1 MAMSSNKG
9 GGVFADINITP
20 LTDIF
25 LVLLIIFMVTTAVT
39 IESAAHVDLPQGKI
53 QPSEKPKG
61 NIVTYTAEHLVY
73 LNDKQVSEGELVPQ
87 LHDALQNSTDK
98 IVIFQGDPKVILGD
112 MVRILDLAKS
122 AGADQIAIA
131 VSSLPPGGGGP
142 PMARYHFR
150 VHRLSLTSP
159 PPAPHRARCL
169 HRNDDVADSPHNGR
183 AETTTAADA
192 PGAATLIAS
201 HP

>member
-1 MAMSSNKG
+1 MAKRKMSSHKG

-39 IESAAHVDLPQGKI
+39 IESAAHVDLPKAGAQT
-53 QPSEKPKG
+53 PSNDKPKG
-61 NIVTYTAEHLVY
+61 IIVTYNADHQVF
-73 LNDKQVSEGELVPQ
+73 LNEKQVTEAELVPQ

-122 AGADQIAIA
+122 AGAEAIAIA
-131 VSSLPPGGGGP
+131 VSSLPPGGGGGG
-142 PMARYHFR
+142 A
-150 VHRLSLTSP
+150 
-159 PPAPHRARCL
+159 PAP
-169 HRNDDVADSPHNGR
+169 GG
-183 AETTTAADA
+183 
-192 PGAATLIAS
+192 GA
-201 HP
+201 

>member
-1 MAMSSNKG
+1 MAKGKMTSNKG

-39 IESAAHVDLPQGKI
+39 IESAAHVDLPKASAPTQTTD
-53 QPSEKPKG
+53 KPKG
-61 NIVTYTAEHLVY
+61 IIVTYTAEHLVY
-73 LNDKQVSEGELVPQ
+73 LNDKQVTEGELVPQ

-122 AGADQIAIA
+122 AGAEAIAIA
-131 VSSLPPGGGGP
+131 VSSLPPGGGG
-142 PMARYHFR
+142 
-150 VHRLSLTSP
+150 
-159 PPAPHRARCL
+159 
-169 HRNDDVADSPHNGR
+169 
-183 AETTTAADA
+183 AAT
-192 PGAATLIAS
+192 PGAGA
-201 HP
+201 

>member
-1 MAMSSNKG
+1 MAKKMSSNKG

-39 IESAAHVDLPQGKI
+39 IESAAHVDLPKAEAAA
-53 QPSEKPKG
+53 QPTDKPKG
-61 NIVTYTAEHLVY
+61 IIVTYTAEHLIY
-73 LNDKQVSEGELVPQ
+73 LNDKQLTEPELVPQ

-122 AGADQIAIA
+122 AGAEAIAIA
-131 VSSLPPGGGGP
+131 VSSLPPGGG
-142 PMARYHFR
+142 A
-150 VHRLSLTSP
+150 
-159 PPAPHRARCL
+159 
-169 HRNDDVADSPHNGR
+169 
-183 AETTTAADA
+183 
-192 PGAATLIAS
+192 AATPGGGA
-201 HP
+201 

>member
-1 MAMSSNKG
+1 MAKGKMTKNKG

-39 IESAAHVDLPQGKI
+39 IESAAHVDLPKQEV
-53 QPSEKPKG
+53 QQTTTPEKPKG
-61 NIVTYTAEHLVY
+61 IIVTYTAEHLVY
-73 LNDKQVSEGELVPQ
+73 LNDKQVTEGELVPQ

-122 AGADQIAIA
+122 AGAEAIAIA
-131 VSSLPPGGGGP
+131 VSSLPPGGGG
-142 PMARYHFR
+142 A
-150 VHRLSLTSP
+150 
-159 PPAPHRARCL
+159 PAP
-169 HRNDDVADSPHNGR
+169 GG
-183 AETTTAADA
+183 
-192 PGAATLIAS
+192 GA
-201 HP
+201 

>member
-1 MAMSSNKG
+1 MAKGKMTKNKG

-39 IESAAHVDLPQGKI
+39 IESAAHVDLPKAESA
-53 QPSEKPKG
+53 PAATPEKPKG
-61 NIVTYTAEHLVY
+61 IIVTYTAEHLVY
-73 LNDKQVSEGELVPQ
+73 LNDKQVTEGELVPQ

-122 AGADQIAIA
+122 AGAEAIAIA
-131 VSSLPPGGGGP
+131 VSSLPPGGGG
-142 PMARYHFR
+142 A
-150 VHRLSLTSP
+150 
-159 PPAPHRARCL
+159 PAP
-169 HRNDDVADSPHNGR
+169 GG
-183 AETTTAADA
+183 
-192 PGAATLIAS
+192 GA
-201 HP
+201 